1 MAFFLLIMSQKIKI
15 FPFIQA
21 VYYFITAVWPV
32 VHIES
37 FMNVTGQKTDIWLVK
52 TVSVLLLPYCLLL
65 VYLTFSNKRNFI
77 IVLAMMICSIG
88 LLVIDVYYYFS
99 REIRWVYLI
108 DGALQLI
115 FFVCWMYYIV
125 RAKEK

>member
-1 MAFFLLIMSQKIKI
+1 
-15 FPFIQA
+15 
-21 VYYFITAVWPV
+21 
-32 VHIES
+32 
-37 FMNVTGQKTDIWLVK
+37 MNVTGQKTDIWLVK

-77 IVLAMMICSIG
+77 IVLAMMICCIG